1 MVDKPNPDFAGKQ
14 ILIAE
19 DDIINYK
26 ILESF
31 LSKTNATIYWAKNG
45 VEAVDYS
52 IKHELDIVLMDIRMP
67 EMDGISATKLIRKY
81 YPELPIVAQTAYT
94 LREDVEKMMA
104 AGINEY
110 LAKPINGA
118 ELLTIL
124 KKYLKE

>member
-1 MVDKPNPDFAGKQ
+1 MGDKPNPDFTGKQ

-26 ILESF
+26 LLESF
-31 LSKTNATIYWAKNG
+31 LRKTNTTIYWAKNG
-45 VEAVDYS
+45 VEAVDNS
-52 IKHELDIVLMDIRMP
+52 IKHELDLVLMDIRMP

-124 KKYLKE
+124 KKYLKA